1 MRVAYLVPGRG
12 RRGGRGAMECNAG
25 DKEREAC
32 KHQTH
37 YALVGAQS
45 NPWLPKEV
53 EDLLWRFSYM
63 LGFGQVAYPSNS
75 NPLFFFFFF
84 LLN

>member
-53 EDLLWRFSYM
+53 EDLWRFPTC
-63 LGFGQVAYPSNS
+63 LDLDKWHTPSNS
-75 NPLFFFFFF
+75 NPPFFLFLF